1 IHKSNKAMTAKEK
14 IDEYINKANDWRG
27 ELITEIRQLI
37 HEIAPEITEEWK
49 WNSPVFS
56 HKGKMVCSPGA
67 FKTHVGLNFFN
78 GAMIE
83 DPNGLFNCGLDA
95 KKSRSIHF
103 NKESNI
109 DKKALKELLTKAI
122 EYNQK

>member
-1 IHKSNKAMTAKEK
+1 MTAKEK
-14 IDEYINKANDWRG
+14 IDEYINNTSDWRG

-37 HEIAPEITEEWK
+37 HEIEPEITEEWK

-56 HKGKMVCSPGA
+56 YNGKMICSTGA

-83 DPNGLFNCGLDA
+83 DPNGLFNSGLEA
-95 KKSRSIHF
+95 KKSRSINF
-103 NKESNI
+103 KKQDKIEKEPLTSLFTRAL
-109 DKKALKELLTKAI
+109 DDGKK
-122 EYNQK
+122 

>member
-1 IHKSNKAMTAKEK
+1 MTATEK

-27 ELITEIRQLI
+27 ELITEIRKLI
-37 HEIAPEITEEWK
+37 HEIAPEIVEEWK

-56 HKGKMVCSPGA
+56 YNGKMVCSPGA

-83 DPNGLFNCGLDA
+83 DPNVLFNSGLDA
-95 KKSRSIHF
+95 KKSRSINF
-103 NKESNI
+103 NKENNI

-122 EYNQK
+122 QYNQK

>member
-1 IHKSNKAMTAKEK
+1 MAAKQK
-14 IDEYINKANDWRG
+14 IDEYISKANDWRG
-27 ELITEIRQLI
+27 DLITEIRELI
-37 HEIAPEITEEWK
+37 HEIEPEIVEEWK

-56 HKGKMVCSPGA
+56 YNSKMVCSPGA

-83 DPNGLFNCGLDA
+83 DPKGLFNSGLDA
-95 KKSRSIHF
+95 KKSRSINF
-103 NKESNI
+103 NKENSI

-122 EYNQK
+122 QYNQK